1 MPSSCPPARNRGSM
15 RDGHDGGC
23 HGCRSGR
30 CGGRRGRPR
39 PHLLDGVHRLGG
51 AARPQGLRRHA
62 RRGASARLYA
72 YNQGFYNLFL
82 AVEALLGVALVVL
95 GAGSAFRAGTA
106 LVLYGTG
113 SMVAAALVLGLCSPA
128 HRGAALKQGA
138 LPALAIIC
146 LCAGLLP
153 A

>member
-1 MPSSCPPARNRGSM
+1 M
-15 RDGHDGGC
+15 
-23 HGCRSGR
+23 
-30 CGGRRGRPR
+30 
-39 PHLLDGVHRLGG
+39 
-51 AARPQGLRRHA
+51 
-62 RRGASARLYA
+62 
-72 YNQGFYNLFL
+72 
-82 AVEALLGVALVVL
+82 
-95 GAGSAFRAGTA
+95 
-106 LVLYGTG
+106 LYGTG

>member
-1 MPSSCPPARNRGSM
+1 MMAVVTAVGLVAAVGAAAVHVLIFWMESIAWEGPLARRAF
-15 RDGHDGGC
+15 GGT
-23 HGCRSGR
+23 
-30 CGGRRGRPR
+30 PEEAR
-39 PHLLDGVHRLGG
+39 PH
-51 AARPQGLRRHA
+51 AF
-62 RRGASARLYA
+62 YA

-153 A
+153 P

>member
-1 MPSSCPPARNRGSM
+1 MMAVVTAVGLVAAVGAAAVHVLIFWMESIAWEGPLARRAF
-15 RDGHDGGC
+15 GGT
-23 HGCRSGR
+23 
-30 CGGRRGRPR
+30 PEEVR
-39 PHLLDGVHRLGG
+39 PH
-51 AARPQGLRRHA
+51 AF
-62 RRGASARLYA
+62 YA

>member
-1 MPSSCPPARNRGSM
+1 MMAVVTAVG
-15 RDGHDGGC
+15 
-23 HGCRSGR
+23 
-30 CGGRRGRPR
+30 
-39 PHLLDGVHRLGG
+39 LVAAVG
-51 AARPQGLRRHA
+51 AAAVHVLIFWMESIAWEGPLA
-62 RRGASARLYA
+62 RRAFGGTPEEARP
-72 YNQGFYNLFL
+72 
-82 AVEALLGVALVVL
+82 LLGVALVVL